1 MNELFTYLFDENVL
15 KNKLR
20 EKWIKLYDFN
30 FVDKEII
37 GGLLTTKKNISD
49 LLTFIYNKATA
60 SNLTVE
66 QKEEEEQKEEQIPG
80 ALSIAPSTT
89 LKTKTKIEEKKG
101 EKLEKETAKTKS
113 FKKVTIPVPF
123 NLSENKPR
131 ILQEPMA
138 ISNQIKIKPLP
149 LADYKKTSLKEIE
162 EKRKEQLE
170 IIKKNIIEKNK
181 KAKGFDLQTDKR
193 PMNFDRIKEEVENKI
208 QSTLQ
213 FDNKYMNPPKD
224 FSKYEADV
232 KYNEAAIIR
241 EEYLIDKKNK
251 EEEAALNKIL
261 IEKKD
266 SKEFERWQSEMKIKD
281 DIIKMQEIEKRKL
294 ELELNREVA
303 STYMQRRIQK
313 NQLKAAEHK
322 KQEIINMKKKA
333 EEKAEDIKQKK
344 QVIKEIKK
352 EQENVAKQKIQ
363 KKKENQELYKNRKKE
378 FNELNLIAKEE
389 RKIYLERRDDLIRQ
403 IRELEKLPIKRTTGF
418 DPTET
423 PGYGLLEEMSLVE
436 LRERL
441 ALQKRMHAD
450 EIKSKKEENKLR
462 MQERADEIVNKAQ
475 IIQENRDR
483 LRNMKEI
490 ERKAKKDAILAEK
503 ERIKAAREKSLF
515 EVKQK
520 IENKKQK
527 LKKEDEIFQK
537 KIREIKLQRQFLQ
550 LGRDAVEFKQFKQIE
565 DGVERKINDR
575 QNQDL
580 IDQLALEKIK
590 WVDVKI
596 RHTDAKK
603 INKNMKEMINN
614 YNNAYEL
621 SGTLNQM
628 IGDEDKM
635 YKKAVYDRERALN
648 KYLQDDIKE
657 KNKFCFEMQ
666 QKTMKKNKSHGINN
680 RRLSAK
686 NNEKMNNTEKINL
699 NNDEEK
705 KVNEGSDEEE
715 KNEIQNKIDNENI
728 LSQNHSGQRA
738 HSGQP
743 GPADP
748 QDRRAPASR

>member
-30 FVDKEII
+30 FVDKDII

-60 SNLTVE
+60 SHLSVDE
-66 QKEEEEQKEEQIPG
+66 KEESAPFPETVG
-80 ALSIAPSTT
+80 PSTT
-89 LKTKTKIEEKKG
+89 VGTKSKPEETKGGQKF
-101 EKLEKETAKTKS
+101 EKELSKPKLN
-113 FKKVTIPVPF
+113 KKVTIPVPF

-131 ILQEPMA
+131 VLQEPMA

-149 LADYKKTSLKEIE
+149 LANYKKTSLKEIE
-162 EKRKEQLE
+162 EKRKEQLQ
-170 IIKKNIIEKNK
+170 IIKNNIIEKHK
-181 KAKGFDLQTDKR
+181 KAKAFDLQTDKR
-193 PMNFDRIKEEVENKI
+193 PTNIEKIRDEVENKI

-213 FDNKYMNPPKD
+213 FDNKYMNPIKD
-224 FSKYEADV
+224 FSKCDADV

-313 NQLKAAEHK
+313 NQIKAAEHK
-322 KQEIINMKKKA
+322 KQEIINMKKRA
-333 EEKAEDIKQKK
+333 EEKAEDIRQKK
-344 QVIKEIKK
+344 EVIKEIQK
-352 EQENVAKQKIQ
+352 EKENVVKQKIQ

-378 FNELNLIAKEE
+378 FNELNLISQEE
-389 RKIYLERRDDLIRQ
+389 KKIYLQRRDDLIRQ

-441 ALQKRMHAD
+441 ALQKKMHLD

-462 MQERADEIVNKAQ
+462 MQERADELVNKAQ

-490 ERKAKKDAILAEK
+490 ERKAKKDAIIREK
-503 ERIKAAREKSLF
+503 ERIKAMREKSLF

-596 RHTDAKK
+596 KHTDAKK
-603 INKNMKEMINN
+603 VNKDLKEMLNN
-614 YNNAYEL
+614 YNKEYEL

-628 IGDEDKM
+628 IDDEDKM

-666 QKTMKKNKSHGINN
+666 QKTMKKNTIKKNKSHGNNINN
-680 RRLSAK
+680 KKIEGVPSI
-686 NNEKMNNTEKINL
+686 NMNNTEKINL
-699 NNDEEK
+699 NNEDK
-705 KVNEGSDEEE
+705 KINDGSDEEE

-728 LSQNHSGQRA
+728 LAQN
-738 HSGQP
+738 QP
-743 GPADP
+743 IPA
-748 QDRRAPASR
+748 

>member
-30 FVDKEII
+30 FVDKDII

-60 SNLTVE
+60 SHLSVDE
-66 QKEEEEQKEEQIPG
+66 KEESAPFPETVG
-80 ALSIAPSTT
+80 PSTT
-89 LKTKTKIEEKKG
+89 VGTKSKPEETKGGQKF
-101 EKLEKETAKTKS
+101 EKELSKPKLN
-113 FKKVTIPVPF
+113 KKVTIPVPF

-131 ILQEPMA
+131 VLQEPMA

-149 LADYKKTSLKEIE
+149 LANYKKTSLKEIE
-162 EKRKEQLE
+162 EKRKEQLQ
-170 IIKKNIIEKNK
+170 IIKNNIIEKHK
-181 KAKGFDLQTDKR
+181 KAKAFELQTDKR
-193 PMNFDRIKEEVENKI
+193 PTNIEKIRDEVENKI

-213 FDNKYMNPPKD
+213 FDNKYMNPIKD
-224 FSKYEADV
+224 FSKCDADV

-313 NQLKAAEHK
+313 NQIKAAEHK
-322 KQEIINMKKKA
+322 KQEIINMKKRA
-333 EEKAEDIKQKK
+333 EEKAEDIRQKK
-344 QVIKEIKK
+344 EVIKEIQK
-352 EQENVAKQKIQ
+352 EKENVVKQKIQ

-378 FNELNLIAKEE
+378 FNELNLISQEE
-389 RKIYLERRDDLIRQ
+389 KKIYLQRRDELIRQ

-441 ALQKRMHAD
+441 ALQKKMHLD

-462 MQERADEIVNKAQ
+462 MQERADELVNKAQ

-490 ERKAKKDAILAEK
+490 ERKAKKDAIIREK
-503 ERIKAAREKSLF
+503 ERIKAMREKSLF

-596 RHTDAKK
+596 KHTDAKK
-603 INKNMKEMINN
+603 VNKDLKEMLNN
-614 YNNAYEL
+614 YNKEYEL

-628 IGDEDKM
+628 IDDEDKM

-666 QKTMKKNKSHGINN
+666 QKTMKKNTIKKNKSHGNNINN
-680 RRLSAK
+680 KKKEGIPSI
-686 NNEKMNNTEKINL
+686 NMNNTEKINI
-699 NNDEEK
+699 NNENK
-705 KVNEGSDEEE
+705 KINDGSDEEE

-728 LSQNHSGQRA
+728 LAQN
-738 HSGQP
+738 QP
-743 GPADP
+743 IPA
-748 QDRRAPASR
+748 

>member
-1 MNELFTYLFDENVL
+1 MNELFTYLFDEDVL

-30 FVDKEII
+30 FVDNEII
-37 GGLLTTKKNISD
+37 GGLLNTKKNISD

-60 SNLTVE
+60 SNLPVE
-66 QKEEEEQKEEQIPG
+66 TKEISKSELG
-80 ALSIAPSTT
+80 GIASTT
-89 LKTKTKIEEKKG
+89 EKTKTKLEET
-101 EKLEKETAKTKS
+101 KETKNISKS
-113 FKKVTIPVPF
+113 KSVKKVTIPVPF
-123 NLSENKPR
+123 NLSQNKPR
-131 ILQEPMA
+131 VLQEPMA
-138 ISNQIKIKPLP
+138 ISNQMKFKPLP
-149 LADYKKTSLKEIE
+149 LGNYQKTSLNDIN
-162 EKRKEQLE
+162 EKRKEQLQ
-170 IIKKNIIEKNK
+170 IIKNNIIERNEKD
-181 KAKGFDLQTDKR
+181 KGFDLKTEKR
-193 PMNFDRIKEEVENKI
+193 PMNLEKVREEVENKI
-208 QSTLQ
+208 KSTLQ
-213 FDNKYMNPPKD
+213 FNNKYMNPIKD

-266 SKEFERWQSEMKIKD
+266 SKEFDRWQNEMKIKD

-322 KQEIINMKKKA
+322 KQELINMKKKA
-333 EEKAEDIKQKK
+333 EEKAEDIKNKK
-344 QVIKEIKK
+344 EVIKELHKG
-352 EQENVAKQKIQ
+352 QENIMKQKVQ
-363 KKKENQELYKNRKKE
+363 KVKDNQELYKNRKKE

-389 RKIYLERRDDLIRQ
+389 QKIYLDRRDDLIRQ
-403 IRELEKLPIKRTTGF
+403 IRELEKLPIRRTTGF

-441 ALQKRMHAD
+441 ALQKRMLAD

-483 LRNMKEI
+483 LRNQKEI
-490 ERKAKKDAILAEK
+490 ERKLKKDAKIAEK
-503 ERIKAAREKSLF
+503 ERLRIAREKSLF

-565 DGVERKINDR
+565 DGMERKINDR

-580 IDQLALEKIK
+580 IDQLALEKVN
-590 WVDVKI
+590 WVDIKI
-596 RHTDAKK
+596 RYKDAQKS
-603 INKNMKEMINN
+603 NKSTKELLNN
-614 YNNAYEL
+614 YNNAYSL
-621 SGTLNQM
+621 SSTLNRM
-628 IGDEDKM
+628 INDEDKM

-648 KYLQDDIKE
+648 KYLQEDIKE
-657 KNKFCFEMQ
+657 KNKFCFMMQ
-666 QKTMKKNKSHGINN
+666 QKTMQKAMKKNKSQMNPRRRVNSNNN
-680 RRLSAK
+680 RA
-686 NNEKMNNTEKINL
+686 NQNAEKINNV
-699 NNDEEK
+699 NNVVQNEEK
-705 KVNEGSDEEE
+705 KEEIKINEGSDDEEQ
-715 KNEIQNKIDNENI
+715 NAIQNKLQNEKL
-728 LSQNHSGQRA
+728 LSQNQ
-738 HSGQP
+738 QP
-743 GPADP
+743 VPA
-748 QDRRAPASR
+748 

>member
-1 MNELFTYLFDENVL
+1 MNELFTYLFDEDVL

-30 FVDKEII
+30 FVDNEII
-37 GGLLTTKKNISD
+37 GGLLKTKKNISD

-60 SNLTVE
+60 SNISLE
-66 QKEEEEQKEEQIPG
+66 SKDAGIQIPKSDSG
-80 ALSIAPSTT
+80 GVASTT
-89 LKTKTKIEEKKG
+89 LKTKSKLEESKEEKNLDKP
-101 EKLEKETAKTKS
+101 KS
-113 FKKVTIPVPF
+113 VKKITVPVPF
-123 NLSENKPR
+123 KLSENKPR
-131 ILQEPMA
+131 VLQEPMA
-138 ISNQIKIKPLP
+138 IPNQFKFKPLP
-149 LADYKKTSLKEIE
+149 LGNYQKTTLKDIE
-162 EKRKEQLE
+162 EKRKEHLQ
-170 IIKKNIIEKNK
+170 IIKNNIIDRVEKE
-181 KAKGFDLQTDKR
+181 KGFDLKTDKR
-193 PMNFDRIKEEVENKI
+193 PTNIEKVREEVENKI

-213 FDNKYMNPPKD
+213 FNNKYVVPLKD
-224 FSKYEADV
+224 FSKCEADV

-266 SKEFERWQSEMKIKD
+266 SKEFDRWQNEMKIKD

-303 STYMQRRIQK
+303 STYLQRRIQK

-322 KQEIINMKKKA
+322 KQEMLNMKKKA
-333 EEKAEDIKQKK
+333 EEKAEDIKNKK
-344 QVIKEIKK
+344 EVIKEIQKG
-352 EQENVAKQKIQ
+352 QENAAKQKII
-363 KKKENQELYKNRKKE
+363 KEKENKELYKNRKKE
-378 FNELNLIAKEE
+378 FNELNLIAQEE
-389 RKIYLERRDDLIRQ
+389 KKIYLDRRDDLIRQ
-403 IRELEKLPIKRTTGF
+403 IRELEKLPIRRSTGF

-441 ALQKRMHAD
+441 ALQKRMLAD

-462 MQERADEIVNKAQ
+462 MQERADELINKAQ

-483 LRNMKEI
+483 LRNQKEI
-490 ERKAKKDAILAEK
+490 ERKMKKDAKIAEK
-503 ERIKAAREKSLF
+503 ERLRMAREKSLF

-520 IENKKQK
+520 IESKKQK

-596 RHTDAKK
+596 LHNDAKK

-614 YNNAYEL
+614 YNKDYEL

-628 IGDEDKM
+628 IHEEDKM

-666 QKTMKKNKSHGINN
+666 QKTMKKNNIKKNKSYGTNITNKRTEN
-680 RRLSAK
+680 LIS
-686 NNEKMNNTEKINL
+686 NEKLNNTEKINF
-699 NNDEEK
+699 NTNEEN

-715 KNEIQNKIDNENI
+715 KNEIQNKIENENI
-728 LSQNHSGQRA
+728 LSQNQA
-738 HSGQP
+738 V
-743 GPADP
+743 PA
-748 QDRRAPASR
+748 

>member
-1 MNELFTYLFDENVL
+1 MNELFTYLFDEDVL

-30 FVDKEII
+30 FVDKDII

-60 SNLTVE
+60 SNLPVDE
-66 QKEEEEQKEEQIPG
+66 KEKEKEKETTLIPPT
-80 ALSIAPSTT
+80 IAPSTT
-89 LKTKTKIEEKKG
+89 LKTTKIEETKD
-101 EKLEKETAKTKS
+101 EKFTKETTKPKTG
-113 FKKVTIPVPF
+113 KKVTIPVPF

-131 ILQEPMA
+131 VLQEPMA
-138 ISNQIKIKPLP
+138 ISNQVKIKPLP
-149 LADYKKTSLKEIE
+149 LANYKKTSLKEIE
-162 EKRKEQLE
+162 EKRKEQLQ
-170 IIKKNIIEKNK
+170 IIKENIIEKNK
-181 KAKGFDLQTDKR
+181 KAKLFDLRTDKR
-193 PMNFDRIKEEVENKI
+193 PTNTEKVREEVENKI
-208 QSTLQ
+208 KATLQ
-213 FDNKYMNPPKD
+213 FDNKYMNPIKD
-224 FSKYEADV
+224 FSKCDADV
-232 KYNEAAIIR
+232 RYNEAAIIR

-261 IEKKD
+261 VEKKD

-322 KQEIINMKKKA
+322 KQELINMKKKA

-344 QVIKEIKK
+344 EVIKEIHK
-352 EQENVAKQKIQ
+352 EQENVAKQKAQ

-378 FNELNLIAKEE
+378 YNELNLIAQEE
-389 RKIYLERRDDLIRQ
+389 KKILLERRDDLIRQ
-403 IRELEKLPIKRTTGF
+403 IRELEKLPIRRTTGF

-441 ALQKRMHAD
+441 ALQKRMHLD

-462 MQERADEIVNKAQ
+462 MQERADELVNKAQ

-503 ERIKAAREKSLF
+503 ARIKAQREKSLF

-527 LKKEDEIFQK
+527 LKREDEIFQK

-590 WVDVKI
+590 WVDVKM

-603 INKNMKEMINN
+603 INKDLKDMLNN

-628 IGDEDKM
+628 IHDEDKM

-666 QKTMKKNKSHGINN
+666 QKTMKKNNIKKNKSYGTNINN
-680 RRLSAK
+680 KRAENMVNTDKL
-686 NNEKMNNTEKINL
+686 NNTEKINF
-699 NNDEEK
+699 NNDEDK

-715 KNEIQNKIDNENI
+715 KNEIQNKIENENI
-728 LSQNHSGQRA
+728 LSQNQA
-738 HSGQP
+738 V
-743 GPADP
+743 PA
-748 QDRRAPASR
+748 

>member
-1 MNELFTYLFDENVL
+1 MNELFTYLFDEDVL

-30 FVDKEII
+30 FVDKDII

-60 SNLTVE
+60 SNLPVDE
-66 QKEEEEQKEEQIPG
+66 KEKEKEKETTLIPPT
-80 ALSIAPSTT
+80 IAPSTT
-89 LKTKTKIEEKKG
+89 LKTTKIEETKD
-101 EKLEKETAKTKS
+101 EKFTKETTKPKTG
-113 FKKVTIPVPF
+113 KKVTIPVPF

-131 ILQEPMA
+131 VLQEPMA
-138 ISNQIKIKPLP
+138 ISNQVKIKPLP
-149 LADYKKTSLKEIE
+149 LANYKKTSLKEIE
-162 EKRKEQLE
+162 EKRKEQLQ
-170 IIKKNIIEKNK
+170 IIKENIIEKNK
-181 KAKGFDLQTDKR
+181 KAKLFDLKTDKR
-193 PMNFDRIKEEVENKI
+193 PTNTEKVREEVENKI
-208 QSTLQ
+208 KATLQ
-213 FDNKYMNPPKD
+213 FNNKYMNPIKD
-224 FSKYEADV
+224 FSKCDADV
-232 KYNEAAIIR
+232 RYNEAAIIR

-261 IEKKD
+261 VEKKD

-322 KQEIINMKKKA
+322 KQELINMKKKA

-344 QVIKEIKK
+344 EVIKEIHK
-352 EQENVAKQKIQ
+352 EQENVAKQKAQ

-378 FNELNLIAKEE
+378 YNELNLIAQEE
-389 RKIYLERRDDLIRQ
+389 KKILLERRDDLIRQ
-403 IRELEKLPIKRTTGF
+403 IRELEKLPIRRTTGF

-441 ALQKRMHAD
+441 ALQKRMHLD

-462 MQERADEIVNKAQ
+462 MQERADELVNKAQ

-490 ERKAKKDAILAEK
+490 ERKAKKDAIIAEK
-503 ERIKAAREKSLF
+503 ARIKAQREKSLF

-527 LKKEDEIFQK
+527 LKREDEIFQK

-590 WVDVKI
+590 WVDFKM

-603 INKNMKEMINN
+603 INKDLKDMLNN

-628 IGDEDKM
+628 IHDEDKM

-666 QKTMKKNKSHGINN
+666 QKTMKKNNIKKNKSYGTNINN
-680 RRLSAK
+680 KRTE
-686 NNEKMNNTEKINL
+686 NMVNTEKLNNTEKINF
-699 NNDEEK
+699 NNDEDK

-715 KNEIQNKIDNENI
+715 KNEIQNKIENENI
-728 LSQNHSGQRA
+728 LSQNQA
-738 HSGQP
+738 V
-743 GPADP
+743 PA
-748 QDRRAPASR
+748 

>member
-1 MNELFTYLFDENVL
+1 MNELFTYLFDEDVL

-30 FVDKEII
+30 FVDKDII

-60 SNLTVE
+60 SHLSVDE
-66 QKEEEEQKEEQIPG
+66 KEEPTPSPQSVG
-80 ALSIAPSTT
+80 PSTT
-89 LKTKTKIEEKKG
+89 LMTKSKPEETKGG
-101 EKLEKETAKTKS
+101 EKTDKDLTRPKTN
-113 FKKVTIPVPF
+113 KKVTIPVPF

-149 LADYKKTSLKEIE
+149 LANYKKTSLKEIE
-162 EKRKEQLE
+162 EKRKEQLQ
-170 IIKKNIIEKNK
+170 IIKENIIEKNK

-193 PMNFDRIKEEVENKI
+193 PTNIEKIREEVEKKI

-213 FDNKYMNPPKD
+213 FDNKYMNPIKD
-224 FSKYEADV
+224 FSKCEADV

-261 IEKKD
+261 VEKKD

-294 ELELNREVA
+294 ELEMNREVA

-313 NQLKAAEHK
+313 NQIKAAEHK
-322 KQEIINMKKKA
+322 KQEIINMKKRA
-333 EEKAEDIKQKK
+333 EEKAEDIRLKK
-344 QVIKEIKK
+344 EVIKEIQK
-352 EQENVAKQKIQ
+352 EKENVVKQKIQ

-378 FNELNLIAKEE
+378 FNELNLISQEE
-389 RKIYLERRDDLIRQ
+389 KKIYLQRRDDLIRQ

-441 ALQKRMHAD
+441 ALQKRMHLD

-462 MQERADEIVNKAQ
+462 MQERADELVNKAQ

-490 ERKAKKDAILAEK
+490 ERKAKKDAIMREK
-503 ERIKAAREKSLF
+503 ERIKAMREKSLF

-590 WVDVKI
+590 WGDVKI

-603 INKNMKEMINN
+603 VNKDLKEMINN
-614 YNNAYEL
+614 YNKDYEL

-628 IGDEDKM
+628 IDDEDKM

-666 QKTMKKNKSHGINN
+666 QKTMKKNTIKKNKSHGNNINN
-680 RRLSAK
+680 KKIVGGVPIRE
-686 NNEKMNNTEKINL
+686 NMNNTEKINF
-699 NNDEEK
+699 NNNEDK
-705 KVNEGSDEEE
+705 KVNDGSDEEE
-715 KNEIQNKIDNENI
+715 KNEIQNKIENENI
-728 LSQNHSGQRA
+728 LSQNQA
-738 HSGQP
+738 I
-743 GPADP
+743 PA
-748 QDRRAPASR
+748 

>member
-1 MNELFTYLFDENVL
+1 
-15 KNKLR
+15 
-20 EKWIKLYDFN
+20 
-30 FVDKEII
+30 
-37 GGLLTTKKNISD
+37 
-49 LLTFIYNKATA
+49 
-60 SNLTVE
+60 
-66 QKEEEEQKEEQIPG
+66 
-80 ALSIAPSTT
+80 
-89 LKTKTKIEEKKG
+89 
-101 EKLEKETAKTKS
+101 
-113 FKKVTIPVPF
+113 
-123 NLSENKPR
+123 
-131 ILQEPMA
+131 
-138 ISNQIKIKPLP
+138 
-149 LADYKKTSLKEIE
+149 
-162 EKRKEQLE
+162 
-170 IIKKNIIEKNK
+170 
-181 KAKGFDLQTDKR
+181 
-193 PMNFDRIKEEVENKI
+193 
-208 QSTLQ
+208 
-213 FDNKYMNPPKD
+213 
-224 FSKYEADV
+224 
-232 KYNEAAIIR
+232 
-241 EEYLIDKKNK
+241 
-251 EEEAALNKIL
+251 
-261 IEKKD
+261 
-266 SKEFERWQSEMKIKD
+266 
-281 DIIKMQEIEKRKL
+281 
-294 ELELNREVA
+294 
-303 STYMQRRIQK
+303 
-313 NQLKAAEHK
+313 
-322 KQEIINMKKKA
+322 
-333 EEKAEDIKQKK
+333 
-344 QVIKEIKK
+344 
-352 EQENVAKQKIQ
+352 
-363 KKKENQELYKNRKKE
+363 
-378 FNELNLIAKEE
+378 
-389 RKIYLERRDDLIRQ
+389 
-403 IRELEKLPIKRTTGF
+403 
-418 DPTET
+418 
-423 PGYGLLEEMSLVE
+423 MSLVE

-666 QKTMKKNKSHGINN
+666 QKTMKKNIKKNKSDVNN
-680 RRLSAK
+680 KLDK
-686 NNEKMNNTEKINL
+686 KKEGVNTEKIN
-699 NNDEEK
+699 NNINDDK

-715 KNEIQNKIDNENI
+715 KNEILNKIENENI
-728 LSQNHSGQRA
+728 LSQNQA
-738 HSGQP
+738 I
-743 GPADP
+743 PA
-748 QDRRAPASR
+748 

>member
-80 ALSIAPSTT
+80 AISIAPSTT

-149 LADYKKTSLKEIE
+149 LADYKKTS
-162 EKRKEQLE
+162 
-170 IIKKNIIEKNK
+170 
-181 KAKGFDLQTDKR
+181 KGFDLQTDKR

-224 FSKYEADV
+224 FSKCEADV

-715 KNEIQNKIDNENI
+715 KNEIQNKIDNENT
-728 LSQNHSGQRA
+728 LSQNQA
-738 HSGQP
+738 I
-743 GPADP
+743 PA
-748 QDRRAPASR
+748 

>member
-30 FVDKEII
+30 FVDKDII

-49 LLTFIYNKATA
+49 LLAFIYNKATA
-60 SNLTVE
+60 SNLPVE
-66 QKEEEEQKEEQIPG
+66 EKEGTAPPSPPSQV
-80 ALSIAPSTT
+80 PSTT
-89 LKTKTKIEEKKG
+89 LKTKVKIEEEKG
-101 EKLEKETAKTKS
+101 EKITKETEKPKIG
-113 FKKVTIPVPF
+113 KKVTIPVPF

-149 LADYKKTSLKEIE
+149 LANYKKTSLKDIE
-162 EKRKEQLE
+162 EKRKEQLN
-170 IIKKNIIEKNK
+170 IIKNNIIEKNK
-181 KAKGFDLQTDKR
+181 KAKAFDLETDKR
-193 PMNFDRIKEEVENKI
+193 PTNLEKIREEVESKI

-213 FDNKYMNPPKD
+213 FDNKYMNPIKD
-224 FSKYEADV
+224 FSKCEADV

-266 SKEFERWQSEMKIKD
+266 SKEFERWQNEMKIKD

-333 EEKAEDIKQKK
+333 EEKAEDIRQKK
-344 QVIKEIKK
+344 EVIKEIQK
-352 EQENVAKQKIQ
+352 EKENVVKQKIQ
-363 KKKENQELYKNRKKE
+363 KKQENQELYKNRKKE
-378 FNELNLIAKEE
+378 FNELNLIAQEE
-389 RKIYLERRDDLIRQ
+389 KKILLERRDDLIRQ
-403 IRELEKLPIKRTTGF
+403 IRELEKLPIRRTTGF

-441 ALQKRMHAD
+441 ALQKRMHLD

-462 MQERADEIVNKAQ
+462 MQERADELVNKAQ

-483 LRNMKEI
+483 LRNMKEV
-490 ERKAKKDAILAEK
+490 ERKARKDAIIAEK
-503 ERIKAAREKSLF
+503 ERLKAQREKSLF

-596 RHTDAKK
+596 RHNDAKK
-603 INKNMKEMINN
+603 LNKDMKHMINN
-614 YNNAYEL
+614 YNKAYEL

-628 IGDEDKM
+628 IHEEDKM

-666 QKTMKKNKSHGINN
+666 QKTMKKKNIKKNKSYGTKVNTK
-680 RRLSAK
+680 LT
-686 NNEKMNNTEKINL
+686 EKLISDEKLNNTEKINFVS
-699 NNDEEK
+699 EEDRK
-705 KVNEGSDEEE
+705 LNEGSDEEE
-715 KNEIQNKIDNENI
+715 KNEIQNKIENENI
-728 LSQNHSGQRA
+728 LSQNQA
-738 HSGQP
+738 I
-743 GPADP
+743 PA
-748 QDRRAPASR
+748 

>member
-30 FVDKEII
+30 FVDKDII

-60 SNLTVE
+60 SHLSVDE
-66 QKEEEEQKEEQIPG
+66 KEESAPFPETVG
-80 ALSIAPSTT
+80 PSTT
-89 LKTKTKIEEKKG
+89 VGAKSKPEETKGGQKF
-101 EKLEKETAKTKS
+101 EKELSKPKLN
-113 FKKVTIPVPF
+113 KKVTIPVPF

-131 ILQEPMA
+131 VLQEPMA

-149 LADYKKTSLKEIE
+149 LANYKKTSLKEIE
-162 EKRKEQLE
+162 EKRKEQLQ
-170 IIKKNIIEKNK
+170 IIKNNIIEKHK
-181 KAKGFDLQTDKR
+181 KAKAFDLQTDKR
-193 PMNFDRIKEEVENKI
+193 PTNIEKIRDEVENKI

-213 FDNKYMNPPKD
+213 FDNKYMNPIKD
-224 FSKYEADV
+224 FSKCDADV

-313 NQLKAAEHK
+313 NQIKAAEHK
-322 KQEIINMKKKA
+322 KQEIINMKKRA
-333 EEKAEDIKQKK
+333 EEKAEDIRQKK
-344 QVIKEIKK
+344 EVIKEIQK
-352 EQENVAKQKIQ
+352 EKENVVKQKIQ

-378 FNELNLIAKEE
+378 FNELNLISQEE
-389 RKIYLERRDDLIRQ
+389 KKIYLQRRDDLIRQ

-441 ALQKRMHAD
+441 ALQKKMHLD

-462 MQERADEIVNKAQ
+462 MQERADELVNKAQ

-490 ERKAKKDAILAEK
+490 ERKAKKDAIIREK
-503 ERIKAAREKSLF
+503 ERIKAMREKSLF

-596 RHTDAKK
+596 KHTDAKK
-603 INKNMKEMINN
+603 VNKDLKEMLNN
-614 YNNAYEL
+614 YNKEYEL

-628 IGDEDKM
+628 IDDEDKM

-666 QKTMKKNKSHGINN
+666 QKTMKKNTIKKNKSHGNNINN
-680 RRLSAK
+680 KKIEGVPSI
-686 NNEKMNNTEKINL
+686 NMNNTEKINI
-699 NNDEEK
+699 NNEDK
-705 KVNEGSDEEE
+705 KVNDGSDEEE

-728 LSQNHSGQRA
+728 LAQN
-738 HSGQP
+738 QP
-743 GPADP
+743 IPA
-748 QDRRAPASR
+748 

>member
-1 MNELFTYLFDENVL
+1 MNELFTYLFDEDVL

-30 FVDKEII
+30 FVDKDII

-60 SNLTVE
+60 SHLSVDE
-66 QKEEEEQKEEQIPG
+66 KEEPTPSPQSVG
-80 ALSIAPSTT
+80 PSTT
-89 LKTKTKIEEKKG
+89 LMTKSKPEETKGG
-101 EKLEKETAKTKS
+101 EKTDKDLTRPKTN
-113 FKKVTIPVPF
+113 KKVTIPVPF

-149 LADYKKTSLKEIE
+149 LANYKKTSLKEIE
-162 EKRKEQLE
+162 EKRKEQLQ
-170 IIKKNIIEKNK
+170 IIKENIIEKNK

-193 PMNFDRIKEEVENKI
+193 PTNIEKIREEVEKKI

-213 FDNKYMNPPKD
+213 FDNKYMNPIKD
-224 FSKYEADV
+224 FSKCEADV

-251 EEEAALNKIL
+251 EDEAALNKIL
-261 IEKKD
+261 VEKKD

-313 NQLKAAEHK
+313 NQIKAAEHK
-322 KQEIINMKKKA
+322 KQEIINMKKRA
-333 EEKAEDIKQKK
+333 EEKAEDIRLKK
-344 QVIKEIKK
+344 EVIKEIQK
-352 EQENVAKQKIQ
+352 EKENVFKQKIQ

-378 FNELNLIAKEE
+378 FNELNLISQEE
-389 RKIYLERRDDLIRQ
+389 KKIYLQRRDDLIRQ

-423 PGYGLLEEMSLVE
+423 PGYGFLEEMSLVE

-441 ALQKRMHAD
+441 ALQKRMHLD

-462 MQERADEIVNKAQ
+462 MQERADELVNKAQ

-490 ERKAKKDAILAEK
+490 ERKAKKDAIMREK
-503 ERIKAAREKSLF
+503 ERIKAMREKSLF

-590 WVDVKI
+590 WGDVKI

-603 INKNMKEMINN
+603 VNKDLKEMINN
-614 YNNAYEL
+614 YNKDYEL

-628 IGDEDKM
+628 IDDEDKM

-666 QKTMKKNKSHGINN
+666 QKTMKKNTIKKNKSHGNNINN
-680 RRLSAK
+680 KKIVGGVPVRE
-686 NNEKMNNTEKINL
+686 NMNNTEKINF
-699 NNDEEK
+699 NNNEDK
-705 KVNEGSDEEE
+705 KVNDGSDEEE
-715 KNEIQNKIDNENI
+715 KNEIQNKIENENI
-728 LSQNHSGQRA
+728 LSQNQA
-738 HSGQP
+738 I
-743 GPADP
+743 PA
-748 QDRRAPASR
+748 

>member
-1 MNELFTYLFDENVL
+1 MNELFTYLFDEDVL

-30 FVDKEII
+30 FVDKDII

-60 SNLTVE
+60 SHLSVDE
-66 QKEEEEQKEEQIPG
+66 KEEPTPSPQSVG
-80 ALSIAPSTT
+80 PSTT
-89 LKTKTKIEEKKG
+89 LMTKSKPEETKGG
-101 EKLEKETAKTKS
+101 EKTDKDLTRPKTN
-113 FKKVTIPVPF
+113 KKVTIPVPF

-149 LADYKKTSLKEIE
+149 LANYKKTSLKEIE
-162 EKRKEQLE
+162 EKRKEQLQ
-170 IIKKNIIEKNK
+170 IIKENIIEKNK

-193 PMNFDRIKEEVENKI
+193 PTNIEKIREEVEKKI

-213 FDNKYMNPPKD
+213 FDNKYMNPIKD
-224 FSKYEADV
+224 FSKCEADV

-261 IEKKD
+261 VEKKD

-294 ELELNREVA
+294 ELEMNREVA

-313 NQLKAAEHK
+313 NQIKAAEHK
-322 KQEIINMKKKA
+322 KQEIINMKKRA
-333 EEKAEDIKQKK
+333 EEKAEDIRLKK
-344 QVIKEIKK
+344 EVIKEIQK
-352 EQENVAKQKIQ
+352 EKENVVKQKIQ

-378 FNELNLIAKEE
+378 FNELNLISQEE
-389 RKIYLERRDDLIRQ
+389 KKIYLQRRDDLIRQ

-423 PGYGLLEEMSLVE
+423 PGYGFLEEMSLVE

-441 ALQKRMHAD
+441 ALQKRMHLD

-462 MQERADEIVNKAQ
+462 MQERADELVNKAQ

-490 ERKAKKDAILAEK
+490 ERKAKKDAIMREK
-503 ERIKAAREKSLF
+503 ERIKAMREKSLF

-590 WVDVKI
+590 WGDVKI

-603 INKNMKEMINN
+603 VNKDLKEMINN
-614 YNNAYEL
+614 YNKDYEL

-628 IGDEDKM
+628 IDDEDKM

-666 QKTMKKNKSHGINN
+666 QKTMKKNTIKKNKSHGNNINN
-680 RRLSAK
+680 KKIVGGVPVRE
-686 NNEKMNNTEKINL
+686 NMNNTEKINF
-699 NNDEEK
+699 NNNEDK
-705 KVNEGSDEEE
+705 KVNDGSDEEE
-715 KNEIQNKIDNENI
+715 KNEIQNKIENENI
-728 LSQNHSGQRA
+728 LSQNQA
-738 HSGQP
+738 I
-743 GPADP
+743 PA
-748 QDRRAPASR
+748 

>member
-1 MNELFTYLFDENVL
+1 MNELFTYLLDEDVL

-30 FVDKEII
+30 FVDKDII

-60 SNLTVE
+60 SNLPVDE
-66 QKEEEEQKEEQIPG
+66 KEKEKEKEITPNPPT
-80 ALSIAPSTT
+80 IAPSTT
-89 LKTKTKIEEKKG
+89 LKTTKIEETKD
-101 EKLEKETAKTKS
+101 EKFTKETTKPKTG
-113 FKKVTIPVPF
+113 KKVTIPVPF

-131 ILQEPMA
+131 VLQEPMA
-138 ISNQIKIKPLP
+138 ISNQVKIKPLP
-149 LADYKKTSLKEIE
+149 LANYKKTSLKEIE
-162 EKRKEQLE
+162 EKRKEQLQ
-170 IIKKNIIEKNK
+170 IIKENIIEKNK
-181 KAKGFDLQTDKR
+181 KAKLFDLKTDKR
-193 PMNFDRIKEEVENKI
+193 PTNTEKVREEVENKI
-208 QSTLQ
+208 KATLQ
-213 FDNKYMNPPKD
+213 FNNKYMNPIKD
-224 FSKYEADV
+224 FSKCDADV
-232 KYNEAAIIR
+232 RYNEAAIIR

-261 IEKKD
+261 VEKKD

-322 KQEIINMKKKA
+322 KQELINMKKKA

-344 QVIKEIKK
+344 EVIKEIHK
-352 EQENVAKQKIQ
+352 EQENVAKQKAQ

-378 FNELNLIAKEE
+378 YNELNLIAQEE
-389 RKIYLERRDDLIRQ
+389 KKILLERRDDLIRQ
-403 IRELEKLPIKRTTGF
+403 IRELEKLPIRRTTGF

-441 ALQKRMHAD
+441 ALQKRMHLD

-462 MQERADEIVNKAQ
+462 MQERADELVNKAQ

-490 ERKAKKDAILAEK
+490 ERKAKKDAIIAEK
-503 ERIKAAREKSLF
+503 ARIKAQREKSLF

-527 LKKEDEIFQK
+527 LKREDEIFQK

-590 WVDVKI
+590 WGDVKM

-603 INKNMKEMINN
+603 INKDLKDMLNN

-628 IGDEDKM
+628 IHDEDKM

-666 QKTMKKNKSHGINN
+666 QKTMKKNNIKKNKSYGTNITNKRTEN
-680 RRLSAK
+680 LIS
-686 NNEKMNNTEKINL
+686 NEKLNNTEKINF
-699 NNDEEK
+699 NNDEDK

-715 KNEIQNKIDNENI
+715 KNEIQNKIENENI
-728 LSQNHSGQRA
+728 LSQNQA
-738 HSGQP
+738 V
-743 GPADP
+743 PA
-748 QDRRAPASR
+748 

>member
-266 SKEFERWQSEMKIKD
+266 SKEFERWKSEMKIKD

-352 EQENVAKQKIQ
+352 EQENVVKQKIA

-378 FNELNLIAKEE
+378 FNELNLIAQEE
-389 RKIYLERRDDLIRQ
+389 KKILLERRDDLIRQ
-403 IRELEKLPIKRTTGF
+403 IRELEKLPIRRTTGF

-441 ALQKRMHAD
+441 ALQKRMHLD

-462 MQERADEIVNKAQ
+462 MQERADELVYKAQ
-475 IIQENRDR
+475 MIQENRDR
-483 LRNMKEI
+483 LRNTKEI
-490 ERKAKKDAILAEK
+490 ERKAKKDAIIAEK
-503 ERIKAAREKSLF
+503 ARIKAQREKSLF

-590 WVDVKI
+590 WVDVKMK
-596 RHTDAKK
+596 HTDAKK
-603 INKNMKEMINN
+603 INKDLKEMLNN

-628 IGDEDKM
+628 IHDEDKM

-666 QKTMKKNKSHGINN
+666 HKTMKKKNIKKNKSYGTKVNN
-680 RRLSAK
+680 KLA
-686 NNEKMNNTEKINL
+686 EKIISDEKLNNTEKINF
-699 NNDEEK
+699 NNEEDK

-715 KNEIQNKIDNENI
+715 KNEIQNKIENENI
-728 LSQNHSGQRA
+728 LSQNQA
-738 HSGQP
+738 V
-743 GPADP
+743 PA
-748 QDRRAPASR
+748 

>member
-1 MNELFTYLFDENVL
+1 MNELFTYLFDEDVL

-30 FVDKEII
+30 FVDKDII

-60 SNLTVE
+60 SHLSVDE
-66 QKEEEEQKEEQIPG
+66 KEEPTPSPQSVG
-80 ALSIAPSTT
+80 PSTT
-89 LKTKTKIEEKKG
+89 LMTKSKPEETKGG
-101 EKLEKETAKTKS
+101 EKTDKDLTRPKTN
-113 FKKVTIPVPF
+113 KKVTIPVPF

-149 LADYKKTSLKEIE
+149 LANYKKTSLKEIE
-162 EKRKEQLE
+162 EKRKEQLQ
-170 IIKKNIIEKNK
+170 IIKENIIEKNK
-181 KAKGFDLQTDKR
+181 QAKGFDLQTDKR
-193 PMNFDRIKEEVENKI
+193 PTNIEKIREEVEKKI

-213 FDNKYMNPPKD
+213 FDNKYMNPIKD
-224 FSKYEADV
+224 FSKCEADV

-261 IEKKD
+261 VEKKD

-313 NQLKAAEHK
+313 NQIKAAEHK
-322 KQEIINMKKKA
+322 KQEIINMKKRA
-333 EEKAEDIKQKK
+333 EEKAEDIRLKK
-344 QVIKEIKK
+344 EVIKEIQK
-352 EQENVAKQKIQ
+352 EKENVVKQKIQ

-378 FNELNLIAKEE
+378 FNELNLISQEE
-389 RKIYLERRDDLIRQ
+389 KKIYLQRRDDLIRQ

-441 ALQKRMHAD
+441 ALQKRMHLD

-462 MQERADEIVNKAQ
+462 MQERADELVNKAQ

-490 ERKAKKDAILAEK
+490 ERKAKKDAIMREK
-503 ERIKAAREKSLF
+503 ERIKAMREKSLF

-590 WVDVKI
+590 WGDVKI

-603 INKNMKEMINN
+603 VNKDLKEMINN
-614 YNNAYEL
+614 YNKDYEL

-628 IGDEDKM
+628 IDDEDKM

-666 QKTMKKNKSHGINN
+666 QKTMKKNTIKKNKSHANNINN
-680 RRLSAK
+680 KKIVGGVPVRE
-686 NNEKMNNTEKINL
+686 NMNNTEKINF
-699 NNDEEK
+699 NNNEDK
-705 KVNEGSDEEE
+705 KVNDGSDEEE
-715 KNEIQNKIDNENI
+715 KNEILNKIENENI
-728 LSQNHSGQRA
+728 LSQNQA
-738 HSGQP
+738 I
-743 GPADP
+743 PA
-748 QDRRAPASR
+748 

>member
-149 LADYKKTSLKEIE
+149 LADYKKTSIKEIE
-162 EKRKEQLE
+162 DKRKEQLE

-715 KNEIQNKIDNENI
+715 KNEIQNKIDNENT
-728 LSQNHSGQRA
+728 LSQNQA
-738 HSGQP
+738 I
-743 GPADP
+743 PA
-748 QDRRAPASR
+748 

>member
-1 MNELFTYLFDENVL
+1 MNELFTYLFDEDVL

-30 FVDKEII
+30 FVDKDII

-60 SNLTVE
+60 SNLPVDE
-66 QKEEEEQKEEQIPG
+66 KEKEKEKETTLIPPT
-80 ALSIAPSTT
+80 IAPSTT
-89 LKTKTKIEEKKG
+89 LKTTKIEETKD
-101 EKLEKETAKTKS
+101 EKFTKETTKPKTG
-113 FKKVTIPVPF
+113 KKVTIPVPF

-131 ILQEPMA
+131 VLQEPMA
-138 ISNQIKIKPLP
+138 ISNQVKIKPLP
-149 LADYKKTSLKEIE
+149 LANYKKTSLKEIE
-162 EKRKEQLE
+162 EKRKEQLQ
-170 IIKKNIIEKNK
+170 IIKENIIEKNK
-181 KAKGFDLQTDKR
+181 KAKLFDLKTDKR
-193 PMNFDRIKEEVENKI
+193 PTNTEKVREEVENKI
-208 QSTLQ
+208 KATLQ
-213 FDNKYMNPPKD
+213 FDNKYMNPIKD
-224 FSKYEADV
+224 FSKCDADV
-232 KYNEAAIIR
+232 RYNEAAIIR

-261 IEKKD
+261 VEKKD

-322 KQEIINMKKKA
+322 KQELINMKKKA

-344 QVIKEIKK
+344 EVIKEIHK
-352 EQENVAKQKIQ
+352 EQENVAKQKAQ

-378 FNELNLIAKEE
+378 YNELNLIAQEE
-389 RKIYLERRDDLIRQ
+389 KKILLERRDDLIRQ
-403 IRELEKLPIKRTTGF
+403 IRELEKLPIRRTTGF

-441 ALQKRMHAD
+441 ALQKRMHLD

-462 MQERADEIVNKAQ
+462 MQERADELVNKAQ

-503 ERIKAAREKSLF
+503 ARIKAQREKSLF

-527 LKKEDEIFQK
+527 LKREDEIFQK

-590 WVDVKI
+590 WVDVKM

-603 INKNMKEMINN
+603 INKDLKDMLNN

-628 IGDEDKM
+628 IHDEDKM

-666 QKTMKKNKSHGINN
+666 QKTMKKNNIKKNKSYGTNINN
-680 RRLSAK
+680 KRAENMVNTDKL
-686 NNEKMNNTEKINL
+686 NNTEKINF
-699 NNDEEK
+699 NNDEDK

-715 KNEIQNKIDNENI
+715 KNEIQNKIENENI
-728 LSQNHSGQRA
+728 LSQNQA
-738 HSGQP
+738 V
-743 GPADP
+743 PA
-748 QDRRAPASR
+748 

>member
-30 FVDKEII
+30 FVDKDII

-60 SNLTVE
+60 SNLPVE
-66 QKEEEEQKEEQIPG
+66 EKEKEKESAGPSPTSVAQ
-80 ALSIAPSTT
+80 STT
-89 LKTKTKIEEKKG
+89 LKTKTKTEDSKNQ
-101 EKLEKETAKTKS
+101 KTGVEVSKIKS
-113 FKKVTIPVPF
+113 AKKVTIPVPF

-138 ISNQIKIKPLP
+138 ISNEIKIKPLP
-149 LADYKKTSLKEIE
+149 LANYKKTSLKDIE
-162 EKRKEQLE
+162 DKRKEHLQ
-170 IIKKNIIEKNK
+170 IIKKNIMERNEKS
-181 KAKGFDLQTDKR
+181 KGFDLETDKR
-193 PMNFDRIKEEVENKI
+193 PTNLEKIKEEVENKI
-208 QSTLQ
+208 KSTLQ
-213 FDNKYMNPPKD
+213 FDNKYMNPIKD
-224 FSKYEADV
+224 FSKCEADV

-322 KQEIINMKKKA
+322 KQEIINMKKKE

-344 QVIKEIKK
+344 EVIKEIKK
-352 EQENVAKQKIQ
+352 EQENVAKQKIL

-378 FNELNLIAKEE
+378 FNELNLIAQEE
-389 RKIYLERRDDLIRQ
+389 KKIYLERRDDLIRQ

-441 ALQKRMHAD
+441 ALQKKMHAD
-450 EIKSKKEENKLR
+450 EIRAKKEENKLK
-462 MQERADEIVNKAQ
+462 MQERADELVNKAQ

-490 ERKAKKDAILAEK
+490 ERKAKKDAALAQK
-503 ERIKAAREKSLF
+503 QRIKEQREKSLF
-515 EVKQK
+515 LVKQK

-565 DGVERKINDR
+565 DGIERKINDK

-580 IDQLALEKIK
+580 IDQLATEKIK
-590 WVDVKI
+590 WVDVTI

-603 INKNMKEMINN
+603 VNKDMKDMVNN
-614 YNNAYEL
+614 YNKAYAL
-621 SGTLNQM
+621 SSTLDQM
-628 IGDEDKM
+628 VNDEDKM

-666 QKTMKKNKSHGINN
+666 QKTMKKNIKKNKSDVNN
-680 RRLSAK
+680 KLDK
-686 NNEKMNNTEKINL
+686 KKEGVKTEKMNNNINE
-699 NNDEEK
+699 DK

-715 KNEIQNKIDNENI
+715 KNEILNKIENENI
-728 LSQNHSGQRA
+728 LSQNQA
-738 HSGQP
+738 I
-743 GPADP
+743 PA
-748 QDRRAPASR
+748 

>member
-224 FSKYEADV
+224 FSKCEADV

-680 RRLSAK
+680 KRLSAK

-699 NNDEEK
+699 NNEEEK

-715 KNEIQNKIDNENI
+715 KNEIQNKIDNENT
-728 LSQNHSGQRA
+728 LSQNQA
-738 HSGQP
+738 I
-743 GPADP
+743 PA
-748 QDRRAPASR
+748 

>member
-30 FVDKEII
+30 FVDKDII

-60 SNLTVE
+60 SHLSVDE
-66 QKEEEEQKEEQIPG
+66 KEESAPFPETVG
-80 ALSIAPSTT
+80 PSTT
-89 LKTKTKIEEKKG
+89 VGTKSKPEETKGGQKF
-101 EKLEKETAKTKS
+101 EKELSKPKLN
-113 FKKVTIPVPF
+113 KKVTIPVPF

-131 ILQEPMA
+131 VLQEPMA

-149 LADYKKTSLKEIE
+149 LANYKKTSLKEIE
-162 EKRKEQLE
+162 EKRKEQLQ
-170 IIKKNIIEKNK
+170 IIKNNIIEKHK
-181 KAKGFDLQTDKR
+181 KAKAFDLQTDKR
-193 PMNFDRIKEEVENKI
+193 PTNIEKIRDEVENKI

-213 FDNKYMNPPKD
+213 FDNKYMNPIKD
-224 FSKYEADV
+224 FSKCDADV

-313 NQLKAAEHK
+313 NQIKAAEHK
-322 KQEIINMKKKA
+322 KQEIINMKKRA
-333 EEKAEDIKQKK
+333 EEKAEDIRQKK
-344 QVIKEIKK
+344 EVIKEIQK
-352 EQENVAKQKIQ
+352 EKENVVKQKIQ

-378 FNELNLIAKEE
+378 FNELNLISQEE
-389 RKIYLERRDDLIRQ
+389 KKIYLQRRDDLIRQ

-441 ALQKRMHAD
+441 ALQKKMHLD

-462 MQERADEIVNKAQ
+462 MQERADELVNKAQ

-490 ERKAKKDAILAEK
+490 ERKAKKDAIIREK
-503 ERIKAAREKSLF
+503 ERIKAMREKSLF

-596 RHTDAKK
+596 KHTDAKK
-603 INKNMKEMINN
+603 VNKDLKEMLNN
-614 YNNAYEL
+614 YNKEYEL

-628 IGDEDKM
+628 IDDEDKM

-666 QKTMKKNKSHGINN
+666 QKTMKKNTIKKNKSHGNNINN
-680 RRLSAK
+680 KKIEGIPSI
-686 NNEKMNNTEKINL
+686 NMNNTEKINL
-699 NNDEEK
+699 NNEDK
-705 KVNEGSDEEE
+705 KVNDGSDEEE

-728 LSQNHSGQRA
+728 LAQN
-738 HSGQP
+738 QP
-743 GPADP
+743 IPA
-748 QDRRAPASR
+748 

>member
-1 MNELFTYLFDENVL
+1 MNELFSYLLDEEVL
-15 KNKLR
+15 KKLR
-20 EKWIKLYDFN
+20 ERWIKLYDFN
-30 FVDKEII
+30 FVDNEII
-37 GGLLTTKKNISD
+37 GGLLNTKKNIAD

-60 SNLTVE
+60 SNLPLE
-66 QKEEEEQKEEQIPG
+66 SKETQIPKSVTG
-80 ALSIAPSTT
+80 IASTT
-89 LKTKTKIEEKKG
+89 EGTKAKDLEES
-101 EKLEKETAKTKS
+101 KEGKEIVKS
-113 FKKVTIPVPF
+113 KAVKKVTVPVPF

-131 ILQEPMA
+131 VLQEPMA
-138 ISNQIKIKPLP
+138 IPNQPKFKPLP
-149 LADYKKTSLKEIE
+149 LGNYQKTSLKDIE
-162 EKRKEQLE
+162 EKRKEHLQ
-170 IIKKNIIEKNK
+170 IIKNNIIERGEKE
-181 KAKGFDLQTDKR
+181 KGFDLKTDKR
-193 PMNFDRIKEEVENKI
+193 PTNIEKVREEVENKI
-208 QSTLQ
+208 KSTLQ
-213 FDNKYMNPPKD
+213 FNNNYVQPMKD
-224 FSKYEADV
+224 FSKCEADV

-266 SKEFERWQSEMKIKD
+266 SKEFDRWQNEMKIKD

-322 KQEIINMKKKA
+322 KQELINMKKKA
-333 EEKAEDIKQKK
+333 EEKAEDIKNKK
-344 QVIKEIKK
+344 EVIKELHKG
-352 EQENVAKQKIQ
+352 QENIMKQKVQ
-363 KKKENQELYKNRKKE
+363 KVKDNQELYKNRKKE

-389 RKIYLERRDDLIRQ
+389 QKIYLDRRDDLIRQ
-403 IRELEKLPIKRTTGF
+403 IRELEKLPIRRTTGF

-441 ALQKRMHAD
+441 ALQKRMLAD

-483 LRNMKEI
+483 LRNQKEI
-490 ERKAKKDAILAEK
+490 ERKLKKDAKIAEK
-503 ERIKAAREKSLF
+503 ERLRIAREKSLF

-565 DGVERKINDR
+565 DGMERKINDR

-580 IDQLALEKIK
+580 IDQLALEKVN
-590 WVDVKI
+590 WVDIKI
-596 RHTDAKK
+596 RYKDAQKS
-603 INKNMKEMINN
+603 NKSTKELLNN
-614 YNNAYEL
+614 YNNAYSL
-621 SGTLNQM
+621 SSTLNRM
-628 IGDEDKM
+628 INDEDKM

-648 KYLQDDIKE
+648 KYLQEDIKE
-657 KNKFCFEMQ
+657 KNKFCFMMQ
-666 QKTMKKNKSHGINN
+666 QKTMQKAMKKNKSQMNPRRRVNSNNN
-680 RRLSAK
+680 RA
-686 NNEKMNNTEKINL
+686 NQNAEKINNV
-699 NNDEEK
+699 NNVVQNEEK
-705 KVNEGSDEEE
+705 KEEIKINEGSDDEEQ
-715 KNEIQNKIDNENI
+715 NAIQNKLQNEKL
-728 LSQNHSGQRA
+728 LSQNQ
-738 HSGQP
+738 QP
-743 GPADP
+743 VPA
-748 QDRRAPASR
+748 

>member
-1 MNELFTYLFDENVL
+1 MNELFTYLFDEDVL

-30 FVDKEII
+30 FVDKDII

-60 SNLTVE
+60 SHLSVDE
-66 QKEEEEQKEEQIPG
+66 KEEPTPSPQSVG
-80 ALSIAPSTT
+80 PSTT
-89 LKTKTKIEEKKG
+89 LMTKSKPEETKGG
-101 EKLEKETAKTKS
+101 EKTDKDLTRPKTN
-113 FKKVTIPVPF
+113 KKVTIPVPF

-149 LADYKKTSLKEIE
+149 LANYKKTSLKEIE
-162 EKRKEQLE
+162 EKRKEQLQ
-170 IIKKNIIEKNK
+170 IIKENIIEKNK
-181 KAKGFDLQTDKR
+181 QAKGFDLQTDKR
-193 PMNFDRIKEEVENKI
+193 PTNIEKIREEVEKKI

-213 FDNKYMNPPKD
+213 FDNKYMNPIKD
-224 FSKYEADV
+224 FSKCEADV

-261 IEKKD
+261 VEKKD

-294 ELELNREVA
+294 ELEMNREVA

-313 NQLKAAEHK
+313 NQIKAAEHK
-322 KQEIINMKKKA
+322 KQEIINMKKRA
-333 EEKAEDIKQKK
+333 EEKAEDIRLKK
-344 QVIKEIKK
+344 EVIKEIQK
-352 EQENVAKQKIQ
+352 EKENVVKQKIQ

-378 FNELNLIAKEE
+378 FNELNLISQEE
-389 RKIYLERRDDLIRQ
+389 KKIYLQRRDDLIRQ

-423 PGYGLLEEMSLVE
+423 PGYGFLEEMSLVE

-441 ALQKRMHAD
+441 ALQKRMHLD

-462 MQERADEIVNKAQ
+462 MQERADELVNKAQ

-490 ERKAKKDAILAEK
+490 ERKAKKDAIMREK
-503 ERIKAAREKSLF
+503 ERIKAMREKSLF

-590 WVDVKI
+590 WADVKI

-603 INKNMKEMINN
+603 VNKDLKEMINN
-614 YNNAYEL
+614 YNKDYEL

-628 IGDEDKM
+628 IDDEDKM

-666 QKTMKKNKSHGINN
+666 QKTMKKNTIKKNKSHGNNINN
-680 RRLSAK
+680 KKIVGGVPVRE
-686 NNEKMNNTEKINL
+686 NMNNTEKINF
-699 NNDEEK
+699 NNNEDK
-705 KVNEGSDEEE
+705 KVNDGSDEEE
-715 KNEIQNKIDNENI
+715 KNEIQNKIENENI
-728 LSQNHSGQRA
+728 LSQNQA
-738 HSGQP
+738 I
-743 GPADP
+743 PA
-748 QDRRAPASR
+748 

>member
-30 FVDKEII
+30 FVDKDII

-60 SNLTVE
+60 SHLSVDE
-66 QKEEEEQKEEQIPG
+66 KEESAPFPETVG
-80 ALSIAPSTT
+80 PSTT
-89 LKTKTKIEEKKG
+89 VGTKSKPEETKGGQKF
-101 EKLEKETAKTKS
+101 EKELSKPKLN
-113 FKKVTIPVPF
+113 KKVTIPVPF

-131 ILQEPMA
+131 VLQEPMA

-149 LADYKKTSLKEIE
+149 LANYKKTSLKEIE
-162 EKRKEQLE
+162 EKRKEQLQ
-170 IIKKNIIEKNK
+170 IIKNNIIEKHK
-181 KAKGFDLQTDKR
+181 KAKAFDLQTDKR
-193 PMNFDRIKEEVENKI
+193 PTNIEKIRDEVENKI

-213 FDNKYMNPPKD
+213 FDNKYMNPIKD
-224 FSKYEADV
+224 FSKCDADV

-313 NQLKAAEHK
+313 NQIKAAEHK
-322 KQEIINMKKKA
+322 KQEIINMKKRA
-333 EEKAEDIKQKK
+333 EEKAEDIRQKK
-344 QVIKEIKK
+344 EVIKEIQK
-352 EQENVAKQKIQ
+352 EKENVVKQKIQ

-378 FNELNLIAKEE
+378 FNELNLISQEE
-389 RKIYLERRDDLIRQ
+389 KKIYLQRRDDLIRQ

-441 ALQKRMHAD
+441 ALQKKMHLD

-462 MQERADEIVNKAQ
+462 MQERADELVNKAQ

-490 ERKAKKDAILAEK
+490 ERKAKKDAIIREK
-503 ERIKAAREKSLF
+503 ERIKAMREKSLF

-596 RHTDAKK
+596 KHTDAKK
-603 INKNMKEMINN
+603 VNKDLKEMLNN
-614 YNNAYEL
+614 YNKEYEL

-628 IGDEDKM
+628 IDEEDKM

-666 QKTMKKNKSHGINN
+666 QKTMKKNTIKKNKSHGNNINN
-680 RRLSAK
+680 KKIEGVPSI
-686 NNEKMNNTEKINL
+686 NMNNTEKINL
-699 NNDEEK
+699 NNEDK
-705 KVNEGSDEEE
+705 KVNDGSDEEE

-728 LSQNHSGQRA
+728 LAQN
-738 HSGQP
+738 QP
-743 GPADP
+743 IPA
-748 QDRRAPASR
+748 

>member
-30 FVDKEII
+30 FVDKDII

-60 SNLTVE
+60 SHLSVDE
-66 QKEEEEQKEEQIPG
+66 KEESAPFPETVG
-80 ALSIAPSTT
+80 PSTT
-89 LKTKTKIEEKKG
+89 VGTKSKPEETKGGQKF
-101 EKLEKETAKTKS
+101 EKELSKPKLN
-113 FKKVTIPVPF
+113 KKVTIPVPF

-131 ILQEPMA
+131 VLQEPIA

-149 LADYKKTSLKEIE
+149 LANYKKTSLKEIE
-162 EKRKEQLE
+162 EKRKEQLQ
-170 IIKKNIIEKNK
+170 IIKNNIIEKHK
-181 KAKGFDLQTDKR
+181 KAKAFELQTDKR
-193 PMNFDRIKEEVENKI
+193 PTNIEKIRDEVENKI

-213 FDNKYMNPPKD
+213 FDNKYMNPIKD
-224 FSKYEADV
+224 FSKCDADV

-313 NQLKAAEHK
+313 NQIKAAEHK
-322 KQEIINMKKKA
+322 KQEIINMKKRA
-333 EEKAEDIKQKK
+333 EEKAEDIRQKK
-344 QVIKEIKK
+344 EVIKEIQK
-352 EQENVAKQKIQ
+352 EKENVVKQKIQ

-378 FNELNLIAKEE
+378 FNELNLISQEE
-389 RKIYLERRDDLIRQ
+389 KKIYLQRRDDLIRQ

-441 ALQKRMHAD
+441 ALQKKMHLD

-462 MQERADEIVNKAQ
+462 MQERADELVNKAQ

-490 ERKAKKDAILAEK
+490 ERKAKKDAIIREK
-503 ERIKAAREKSLF
+503 ERIKAMREKSLF

-596 RHTDAKK
+596 KHTDAKK
-603 INKNMKEMINN
+603 VNKDLKEMLNN
-614 YNNAYEL
+614 YNKEYEL

-628 IGDEDKM
+628 IDDEDKM

-666 QKTMKKNKSHGINN
+666 QKTMKKNTIKKNKSHGNNINN
-680 RRLSAK
+680 KKIEGIPSI
-686 NNEKMNNTEKINL
+686 NMNNTEKINI
-699 NNDEEK
+699 NNEDK
-705 KVNEGSDEEE
+705 KVNDGSDEEE

-728 LSQNHSGQRA
+728 LAQN
-738 HSGQP
+738 QP
-743 GPADP
+743 IPA
-748 QDRRAPASR
+748 

>member
-30 FVDKEII
+30 FVDKDII

-60 SNLTVE
+60 SHLSVDE
-66 QKEEEEQKEEQIPG
+66 KEESAPFPETVG
-80 ALSIAPSTT
+80 PSTT
-89 LKTKTKIEEKKG
+89 VGTKSKPEETKGGQKF
-101 EKLEKETAKTKS
+101 EKELSKPKLN
-113 FKKVTIPVPF
+113 KKVTIPVPF

-131 ILQEPMA
+131 VLQEPMA

-149 LADYKKTSLKEIE
+149 LANYKKTSLKEIE
-162 EKRKEQLE
+162 EKRKEQLQ
-170 IIKKNIIEKNK
+170 IIKNNIIEKHK
-181 KAKGFDLQTDKR
+181 KAKAFELQTDKR
-193 PMNFDRIKEEVENKI
+193 PTNIEKIRDEVENKI

-213 FDNKYMNPPKD
+213 FDNKYMNPIKD
-224 FSKYEADV
+224 FSKCDADV

-313 NQLKAAEHK
+313 NQIKAAEHK
-322 KQEIINMKKKA
+322 KQEIINMKKRA
-333 EEKAEDIKQKK
+333 EEKAEDKK
-344 QVIKEIKK
+344 KKKEVIKEIQK
-352 EQENVAKQKIQ
+352 EKENVVKQKIQ

-378 FNELNLIAKEE
+378 FNELNLISQEE
-389 RKIYLERRDDLIRQ
+389 KKIYLQRRDDLIRQ

-441 ALQKRMHAD
+441 ALQKKMHLD

-462 MQERADEIVNKAQ
+462 MQERADELVNKAQ

-490 ERKAKKDAILAEK
+490 ERKAKKDAIIREK
-503 ERIKAAREKSLF
+503 ERIKAMREKSLF

-596 RHTDAKK
+596 KHTDAKK
-603 INKNMKEMINN
+603 VNKDLKEMLNN
-614 YNNAYEL
+614 YNKEYEL

-628 IGDEDKM
+628 IDDEDKM

-666 QKTMKKNKSHGINN
+666 QKTMKKNTIKKNKSHGNNINN
-680 RRLSAK
+680 KKIEGIPSI
-686 NNEKMNNTEKINL
+686 NMNNTEKINL
-699 NNDEEK
+699 NNEDK
-705 KVNEGSDEEE
+705 KVNDGSDEEE

-728 LSQNHSGQRA
+728 LAQN
-738 HSGQP
+738 QP
-743 GPADP
+743 IPA
-748 QDRRAPASR
+748 

>member
-1 MNELFTYLFDENVL
+1 MNELFTYLFDEDVL

-30 FVDKEII
+30 FVDKDII
-37 GGLLTTKKNISD
+37 GGLLITKKNISD

-60 SNLTVE
+60 SHLSVDE
-66 QKEEEEQKEEQIPG
+66 KEEPTPSPQSVG
-80 ALSIAPSTT
+80 PSTT
-89 LKTKTKIEEKKG
+89 LMTKSKPEETKGG
-101 EKLEKETAKTKS
+101 EKTDKDLTRPKTN
-113 FKKVTIPVPF
+113 KKVTIPVPF

-149 LADYKKTSLKEIE
+149 LANYKKTSLKEIE
-162 EKRKEQLE
+162 EKRKEQLQ
-170 IIKKNIIEKNK
+170 IIKENIIEKNK

-193 PMNFDRIKEEVENKI
+193 PTNIEKIREEVEKKI

-213 FDNKYMNPPKD
+213 FDNKYMNPIKD
-224 FSKYEADV
+224 FSKCEADV

-261 IEKKD
+261 VEKKD

-294 ELELNREVA
+294 ELEMNREVA

-313 NQLKAAEHK
+313 NQIKAAEHK
-322 KQEIINMKKKA
+322 KQEIINMKKRA
-333 EEKAEDIKQKK
+333 EEKAEDIRLKK
-344 QVIKEIKK
+344 EVIKEIQK
-352 EQENVAKQKIQ
+352 EKENVVKQKIQ

-378 FNELNLIAKEE
+378 FNELNLISQEE
-389 RKIYLERRDDLIRQ
+389 KKIYLQRRDDLIRQ

-441 ALQKRMHAD
+441 ALQKRMHLD

-462 MQERADEIVNKAQ
+462 MQERADELVNKAQ

-490 ERKAKKDAILAEK
+490 ERKAKKDAIMREK
-503 ERIKAAREKSLF
+503 ERIKAMREKSLF

-590 WVDVKI
+590 WGDVKI

-603 INKNMKEMINN
+603 VNKDLKEMINN
-614 YNNAYEL
+614 YNKDYEL

-628 IGDEDKM
+628 IDDEDKM

-666 QKTMKKNKSHGINN
+666 QKTMKKNTIKKNKSHGNNINN
-680 RRLSAK
+680 KKIVGGVPARE
-686 NNEKMNNTEKINL
+686 NMNNTEKINF
-699 NNDEEK
+699 NNNEDK
-705 KVNEGSDEEE
+705 KVNDGSDEEE
-715 KNEIQNKIDNENI
+715 KNEIQNKIENENI
-728 LSQNHSGQRA
+728 LSQNQA
-738 HSGQP
+738 I
-743 GPADP
+743 PA
-748 QDRRAPASR
+748 